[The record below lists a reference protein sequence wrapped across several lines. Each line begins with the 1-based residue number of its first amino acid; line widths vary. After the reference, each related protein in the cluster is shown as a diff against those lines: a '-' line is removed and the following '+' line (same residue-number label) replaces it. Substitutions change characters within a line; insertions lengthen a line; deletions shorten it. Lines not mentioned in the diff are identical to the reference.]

1 MSNRLEDRTPYIFDS
16 KMMEAYQRA
25 FDLTNQYNHVA
36 NMSYLVRKQN
46 VLRRISFTFFVL
58 LLGLG
63 WLQAQT
69 IDTITV
75 RSRSMNK
82 DIKNTVILPAGYN
95 GMNDLPVVYLLHG
108 YSEDYKAWLKINP
121 ELPELATRYE
131 LIIVCPDGEASW
143 YLDSPI
149 NPESKFETY
158 VAEELVEYIDNH
170 YKTRRENKGRAITGF
185 SMGGYGAM
193 WLAIHH
199 QNVFGACGAT
209 SGGVDICPFPD
220 KWEIKKVLGAYKENS
235 DLWKEHCIINQ
246 LHLIGAGLSII
257 LDCGTED
264 FFYSANERLHQEMV
278 NRNIKHDYIA
288 RPGIHNND
296 YWSNSIGFQLLFFS
310 DYFRGKHVYE
320 RQLIYNRLLSVPD
333 NL

>member
-25 FDLTNQYNHVA
+25 FDLTHQYNHVA

-108 YSEDYKAWLKINP
+108 YSEDYKACLR
-121 ELPELATRYE
+121 EAVDLSQVAFCTR
-131 LIIVCPDGEASW
+131 
-143 YLDSPI
+143 
-149 NPESKFETY
+149 
-158 VAEELVEYIDNH
+158 
-170 YKTRRENKGRAITGF
+170 
-185 SMGGYGAM
+185 
-193 WLAIHH
+193 
-199 QNVFGACGAT
+199 
-209 SGGVDICPFPD
+209 
-220 KWEIKKVLGAYKENS
+220 
-235 DLWKEHCIINQ
+235 
-246 LHLIGAGLSII
+246 
-257 LDCGTED
+257 
-264 FFYSANERLHQEMV
+264 
-278 NRNIKHDYIA
+278 
-288 RPGIHNND
+288 
-296 YWSNSIGFQLLFFS
+296 
-310 DYFRGKHVYE
+310 
-320 RQLIYNRLLSVPD
+320 
-333 NL
+333 